1 MSIAPNSPI
10 LVTGCHR
17 SGTTWLGNLLAAS
30 PEVGYISEVFNLDHP
45 MPGACAARFPH
56 QYMHLTEENGREY
69 VRPLGRTLGFRFD
82 WADAWRAL
90 RTPRRLRRLP
100 QNAAQFQAARR
111 RGLRPLLKDP
121 IAFFSAEWLART
133 FGMQVVV
140 AVRHPGGLAAS
151 LKRLGYGFD
160 FREFLDQPALMRDHL
175 GPYRAEIEAFA
186 AQPPPIVDQ
195 AGLLW
200 RCVYGTAA
208 RLRKVHPEW
217 QFVRHEDLSLRPHEE
232 LEPIC
237 GGWGSPLTTRS
248 PPASPRR
255 QPPPT
260 RPTPRR
266 AGRTSCGETA
276 PPTSTPG
283 GAAWTPTRWRG
294 CGRSSATSWARSTT
308 TPAGDPIVQGAQP
321 RCDWERSGR
330 RAVRARSASRAS
342 ARSASPTSRSRS
354 AACAARPAV
363 STCTVASRR
372 RR

>member
-17 SGTTWLGNLLAAS
+17 SGTTWLGSLLAAS
-30 PEVGYISEVFNLDHP
+30 PGVGYIGEVFNLDHP

-69 VRPLGRTLGFRFD
+69 VRPLRRTLGFHFD

-160 FREFLDQPALMRDHL
+160 FREFLAQPALMRDHL
-175 GPYRAEIEAFA
+175 APYRAEIEAFA
-186 AQPPPIVDQ
+186 AQPPPIADQ
-195 AGLLW
+195 AGLVW

-208 RLRKVHPEW
+208 RLREVHPEW

-237 GGWGSPLTTRS
+237 DRLGIPFDDAIAARIAETTAAAN
-248 PPASPRR
+248 PTDAPRGR
-255 QPPPT
+255 AHQL
-260 RPTPRR
+260 RR
-266 AGRTSCGETA
+266 NS
-276 PPTSTPG
+276 
-283 GAAWTPTRWRG
+283 AANVDAW
-294 CGRSSATSWARSTT
+294 
-308 TPAGDPIVQGAQP
+308 
-321 RCDWERSGR
+321 
-330 RAVRARSASRAS
+330 
-342 ARSASPTSRSRS
+342 RSRLD
-354 AACAARPAV
+354 ANEVARLRAIV
-363 STCTVASRR
+363 GDELGAFYDDAGW
-372 RR
+372 